1 MLKKIRLKRDPL
13 MIRKTFLILN
23 LLFLGLPLF
32 LNSSQAAEKIWSEKG
47 RRAKNLASLPSL
59 DPIIRNLDA
68 TVVNVSS
75 SAEMKKEKSPNRR
88 MPLEPFSMPE
98 EFFERFFGN
107 PQMPRRSSG
116 SGFII
121 SKDGYI
127 ITNNHVIDGADK
139 VEVALNVMKR
149 NESTK
154 EIYTAKIIGRDPRT
168 DIALIKIDTK
178 RALPIA
184 YLGQSSDLKKG
195 DWVVAI
201 GNPFGLDRSVSLGI
215 VSALGREISPN
226 ENRRFDDFIQT
237 DAAINFG
244 NSGGPLVNLKGEVI
258 GINTA
263 ISAQGS
269 GIGFAVPIDLVK
281 EILPQLKEKG
291 SVERGFLG
299 VMIQDVTPE
308 VQDALGLKEAAGV
321 LVNDVVPQG
330 PAKKADLKPGDVII
344 EIENQKTPDA
354 RTLQKI
360 VGNRA
365 PGEKIKLK
373 VLRDGKVAKK
383 TVTLGEL
390 DDDTKAPK
398 PITNKKTD
406 LLGLSV
412 EDSKD
417 GGLEVI
423 DVNPE
428 SAAFEGGIMPGD
440 RILQITYKSERYS
453 MDSLKDYQKLLS
465 KLQAGNSILFTIQRP
480 QGPQSVQLYIAFRV
494 PKKDK

>member
-1 MLKKIRLKRDPL
+1 MFGKK
-13 MIRKTFLILN
+13 
-23 LLFLGLPLF
+23 LLFWNLVF
-32 LNSSQAAEKIWSEKG
+32 LSFTFILSSAESAENIWSEKG
-47 RRAKNLASLPSL
+47 RKAKDLVSLPSL
-59 DPIIRNLDA
+59 DPIIRDLDA

-75 SAEMKKEKSPNRR
+75 SAEVKKDEAPNRR

-139 VEVALNVMKR
+139 VEVALNVIKR

-154 EIYTAKIIGRDPRT
+154 ETFTAKIIGRDPRT
-168 DIALIKIDTK
+168 DIALIKIDVK
-178 RALPIA
+178 RDLPFA
-184 YLGQSSDLKKG
+184 YLGQSTDLKKG

-291 SVERGFLG
+291 SVQRGFLG

-308 VQDALGLKEAAGV
+308 VQDALGLKEASGV
-321 LVNDVVPQG
+321 LVNDTVPQG
-330 PAKKADLKPGDVII
+330 PATKADLKPGDVII

-354 RTLQKI
+354 RTLQRI

-365 PGEKIKLK
+365 PGEKINLK
-373 VLRDGKVAKK
+373 VLRDGKVSKK
-383 TVTLGEL
+383 IVTLGEL
-390 DDDTKAPK
+390 DKGTKTPK
-398 PITNKKTD
+398 PSKNEETD
-406 LLGLSV
+406 LLGLNV
-412 EDSKD
+412 EDSKN
-417 GGLEVI
+417 GGLEVV

-440 RILQITYKSERYS
+440 RIIQITYKSERYS

-480 QGPQSVQLYIAFRV
+480 QGEQSVQLFIAFRV

>member
-1 MLKKIRLKRDPL
+1 MF
-13 MIRKTFLILN
+13 RKNFLFWN
-23 LLFLGLPLF
+23 LVFLSFTLFLSSDL
-32 LNSSQAAEKIWSEKG
+32 LNFAQASEKIWSEKG
-47 RRAKNLASLPSL
+47 RKAKDLVSLPSL
-59 DPIIRNLDA
+59 DPIIRDLDA

-75 SAEMKKEKSPNRR
+75 SAEVKKDENPNRR

-154 EIYTAKIIGRDPRT
+154 ETFTAKIVGRDPRT
-168 DIALIKIDTK
+168 DIALIKIEVK
-178 RALPIA
+178 RDLPFA
-184 YLGQSSDLKKG
+184 YLGQSADLKKG

-291 SVERGFLG
+291 SVQRGFLG

-321 LVNDVVPQG
+321 LVNDIVPQG
-330 PAKKADLKPGDVII
+330 PATKADLKPGDVIV

-354 RTLQKI
+354 RTLQRI

-365 PGEKIKLK
+365 PGEKINLK
-373 VLRDGKVAKK
+373 VLRDGKISKK
-383 TVTLGEL
+383 IVTLGEL
-390 DDDTKAPK
+390 DEGTKAPK
-398 PITNKKTD
+398 PSKNEQTD
-406 LLGLSV
+406 LLGLNV

-417 GGLEVI
+417 GGLEVV
-423 DVNPE
+423 DVSPE